1 VTDSDTGSSFK
12 LAFWQGVL
20 HLSVIYVVARL
31 TVPAAFYYS
40 FRGIA
45 IASGQAPRVN
55 PLQFMLDH
63 LLGFSLLCGI
73 AVGFGSA
80 RFFQNKVILY
90 VWTVPAMVL
99 AFCFVFESPGVY
111 PTMILDSDFGQAF
124 HFYFGGGFHFSGQ
137 WHSYHEMIRDIVP
150 SRDILRASAQL
161 SITLPA
167 YVGVAYSIEAW
178 LSIRLRERFL
188 RSEIPTQQ
196 RETS

>member
-1 VTDSDTGSSFK
+1 
-12 LAFWQGVL
+12 
-20 HLSVIYVVARL
+20 
-31 TVPAAFYYS
+31 
-40 FRGIA
+40 
-45 IASGQAPRVN
+45 
-55 PLQFMLDH
+55 
-63 LLGFSLLCGI
+63 
-73 AVGFGSA
+73 
-80 RFFQNKVILY
+80 
-90 VWTVPAMVL
+90 
-99 AFCFVFESPGVY
+99 
-111 PTMILDSDFGQAF
+111 MILDSDFGQAF